1 MSAMKIPSGQ
11 ICIKY
16 KKNST
21 FLHNIFLEALDQ
33 LSDFLV
39 KMIFSLSFSFPLA
52 QLSWGKSMLA
62 IDLKLSRSGWFGIKL
77 IKHCCTGHILPNI

>member
-21 FLHNIFLEALDQ
+21 FLHNIFLQALDQ

-62 IDLKLSRSGWFGIKL
+62 IDLKLSPSEVNQALYSTHPTQHLVL
-77 IKHCCTGHILPNI
+77 I

>member
-1 MSAMKIPSGQ
+1 MSVIKIPTNK
-11 ICIKY
+11 ICIIY

-21 FLHNIFLEALDQ
+21 LLHNIFLQAIDQ

-52 QLSWGKSMLA
+52 QLSWGMSMLA
-62 IDLKLSRSGWFGIKL
+62 IDLKLSPSEVNQALYSTHPTQHLVL
-77 IKHCCTGHILPNI
+77 I